1 MKFYRLSEQDIIK
14 LINLGRLSVTY
25 EISDIPDDFITELSF
40 DGQDSVELEE
50 FMNDGNVS
58 IEIID

>member
-14 LINLGRLSVTY
+14 LINLGRLSATY
-25 EISDIPDDFITELSF
+25 DIPNVPDNFKTELSF
-40 DGQDSVELEE
+40 DGQDSIELEE

>member
-1 MKFYRLSEQDIIK
+1 MKFYKLSEQDIIK

-25 EISDIPDDFITELSF
+25 EISDIPDDFKTELSF
-40 DGQDSVELEE
+40 DGQDSIELEE

-58 IEIID
+58 VEIID

>member
-1 MKFYRLSEQDIIK
+1 MKFYKLSEQDIIK

-25 EISDIPDDFITELSF
+25 EISDIPEDFKTELSF
-40 DGQDSVELEE
+40 DGQDSIELEE